1 MLPFIYVCRDL
12 GIPVLVMNPN
22 VESNHFT
29 GDMTD
34 HATFVWNKYV
44 KNSGFT
50 QISVVAHSAG
60 GACVQAI
67 VDENLDTFF

>member
-29 GDMTD
+29 GDMLD
-34 HATFVWNKYV
+34 HATFVWDKYV

-50 QISVVAHSAG
+50 
-60 GACVQAI
+60 
-67 VDENLDTFF
+67 